1 MDRDVLILIAGMATF
16 PLSMLVVMIMQH
28 IFEWLWKR
36 SMAKAMAAEAE
47 NPDPDD
53 SELGPPSEGRYAA
66 TGE

>member
-1 MDRDVLILIAGMATF
+1 MDRDVLILIVCLATI
-16 PLSMLVVMIMQH
+16 PLSMLIMMIIQH
-28 IFEWLWKR
+28 IVEWLWKR
-36 SMAKAMAAEAE
+36 SMAKARAAEAE